1 MTYNRSKNKRNTII
15 YFNTNY
21 RKGMKVVPIIVDYC
35 LLQFDAL
42 NVFLGVCLLLGSLPN
57 LVRSKDKLGANLSNN
72 LTKYEVFSFQ
82 PIGALE
88 LRSMTSELKIQ
99 VPY

>member
-1 MTYNRSKNKRNTII
+1 MTFLSD
-15 YFNTNY
+15 
-21 RKGMKVVPIIVDYC
+21 KVVR
-35 LLQFDAL
+35 F
-42 NVFLGVCLLLGSLPN
+42 
-57 LVRSKDKLGANLSNN
+57 KDKLGANLSNY

-88 LRSMTSELKIQ
+88 LRSMMSELKIQ